1 MMLSIHEIFG
11 PAMVKTEK
19 SRLLVFPTGAGLAFL
34 ARVGGIAGF
43 TGFGM
48 RSVTKVFGAR
58 RRWLKKTGRFDVG
71 AFARGVAEIL
81 VVRHRTAPN
90 QPPVPTWPSVRFSM
104 SVLLFIDCPFSRHA
118 AHL

>member
-1 MMLSIHEIFG
+1 MLSILGFFL

-19 SRLLVFPTGAGLAFL
+19 SRLLVCPTSVGGAFL
-34 ARVGGIAGF
+34 ARVGDVAGF

-48 RSVTKVFGAR
+48 QSVTKVFGAR
-58 RRWLKKTGRFDVG
+58 RRWLKKTGRFDFG
-71 AFARGVAEIL
+71 AFARDVAEIL
-81 VVRHRTAPN
+81 IVQYHTAPN

>member
-1 MMLSIHEIFG
+1 MLSILEIFR
-11 PAMVKTEK
+11 PAAVNTEK
-19 SRLLVFPTGAGLAFL
+19 MGLLVFPTSAGLAFL

-58 RRWLKKTGRFDVG
+58 RRWLKKTSRFDFG
-71 AFARGVAEIL
+71 AFARGEAEFFVIK
-81 VVRHRTAPN
+81 HRTAPN

>member
-1 MMLSIHEIFG
+1 MLSILGFFR

-19 SRLLVFPTGAGLAFL
+19 SSLLVFPTSVGLAFL
-34 ARVGGIAGF
+34 ARVGDVAGF

-48 RSVTKVFGAR
+48 QSVTKVFGAR
-58 RRWLKKTGRFDVG
+58 RRWLKKTSRFDFG

-81 VVRHRTAPN
+81 VVQHPTAPN
-90 QPPVPTWPSVRFSM
+90 KTSEPTAIIPSSSAM
-104 SVLLFIDCPFSRHA
+104 SLAPL